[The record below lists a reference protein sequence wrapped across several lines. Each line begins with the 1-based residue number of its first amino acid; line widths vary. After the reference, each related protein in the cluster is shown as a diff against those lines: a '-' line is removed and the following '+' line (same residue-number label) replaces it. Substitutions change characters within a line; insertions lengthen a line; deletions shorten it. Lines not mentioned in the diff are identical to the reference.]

1 MEALAVRCATPPH
14 SSPRASATP
23 SARRTRA
30 KRTMLSVS
38 TNAAASVRGLRLRA
52 TKALRG
58 GKPATRSVTLRRGA
72 IVSDE
77 TIVGGKSGAE
87 YDEFASLLDKY
98 QYNYKVGD
106 VITGRVKAC
115 DAKGAWVEIGA
126 KSEALCP
133 TSEASLGSIRNVR

>member
-1 MEALAVRCATPPH
+1 
-14 SSPRASATP
+14 
-23 SARRTRA
+23 
-30 KRTMLSVS
+30 MLSVS

-52 TKALRG
+52 TKALRV